1 MIKVIDAI
9 CGAGKSTK
17 IFDVMRDGYLDEGYK
32 YLYIT
37 PFLTEID
44 ERIPKE
50 LPELNFKSPVN
61 VGEGKIDSLK
71 QLVQNGENVASTHVL
86 FGMLTEEIVDI
97 LIQKKYRLVI
107 DEAINC
113 VGLLSKEYNVSDTKA
128 LIKSRMV
135 LVDREQRNKLSWNE
149 EEYPEHDGKYALIR
163 RMCSMGMLYSY
174 QDEFVMFEYPP
185 KLLKSLEEVYVL
197 TYLFNGSDMR
207 CWLDLNQIGYTILD
221 NEALGLRSEQEIKSV
236 VKANLS
242 FVSNRNL
249 DNTRQRDGTLSKTWF
264 KNANPEEVKK
274 YKAMMRS
281 CVVNEKA
288 KAGDVFWTTYKDY
301 ESKLAGDGYRRG
313 VNVDMP
319 AYLPC
324 NIRATNKYMDY
335 RLCMYAVNLFKNPTE
350 VNYLKGQGVE
360 PDEDTFA
367 LSEAIQFIFRG
378 AIRQGKP
385 MSLLVLSKRVR
396 KLLEDW
402 IYDK

>member
-17 IFDVMRDGYLDEGYK
+17 IFDVMRDGYLDDGYR

-37 PFLTEID
+37 PFLTEIE
-44 ERIPKE
+44 ERIPNE
-50 LPELNFKSPVN
+50 LPELGFKSPVN
-61 VGEGKIDSLK
+61 FGEGKIENLK
-71 QLVQNGENVASTHVL
+71 QLVELGENVASTHVL
-86 FGMLTEEIVDI
+86 FGLLTEEIVDI

-113 VGLLSKEYNVSDTKA
+113 VGLASQEFNVSDTKA
-128 LIKSRMV
+128 LIKSKMV
-135 LVDREQRNKLSWNE
+135 VVDRDQRNRLHWNE
-149 EEYPEHDGKYALIR
+149 KEYPNHDGKYSMIR
-163 RMCSMGMLYSY
+163 RMCMMGMLYSY

-197 TYLFNGSDMR
+197 TYLFHGSDMR
-207 CWLDLNQIGYTILD
+207 CWLELNQIPYTIMD
-221 NEALGLRSEQEIKSV
+221 NEELGLCSEKVIKDIV
-236 VKANLS
+236 RNNLT

-249 DNTRQRDGTLSKTWF
+249 DNTRQRSGTLSKTWF
-264 KNANPEEVKK
+264 KNANPDELKK

-281 CVVNEKA
+281 CVVGEKV
-288 KAGDVFWTTYKDY
+288 KVGEVFWTTYKDY
-301 ESKLAGDGYRRG
+301 EAKLAGDGYRRG
-313 VNVDMP
+313 ISIDMP
-319 AYLPC
+319 SYLPC
-324 NIRATNKYMDY
+324 NLRATNKYMDY

-350 VNYLKGQGVE
+350 VNYLKEQGVE
-360 PDEDTFA
+360 PDEDTYA

-402 IYDK
+402 LND

>member
-17 IFDVMRDGYLDEGYK
+17 IFDVMRDGYLDEGYR

-37 PFLTEID
+37 PFLTEIE
-44 ERIPKE
+44 ERVPDE
-50 LPELNFKSPVN
+50 LPELYFKSPTN
-61 VGEGKIDSLK
+61 LGDGKVSNLK
-71 QLVQNGENVASTHVL
+71 QLVEMGENVASTHVL
-86 FGMLTEEIVDI
+86 FGMLSEEIVDI

-113 VGLLSKEYNVSDTKA
+113 VGLLGKEYNVSDTKA
-128 LIKSRMV
+128 LIKSKMV
-135 LVDREQRNKLSWNE
+135 VVDRKERNKLYWNE

-163 RMCSMGMLYSY
+163 RMCNMGMLYSY

-207 CWLDLNQIGYTILD
+207 CWLELNQIPYTIMD
-221 NEALGLRSEQEIKSV
+221 NEALDLRPEKYIKQIV
-236 VKANLS
+236 RENLS
-242 FVSNRNL
+242 FITNRNL
-249 DNTRQRDGTLSKTWF
+249 ENTRQRNGTLSKTWF
-264 KNANPEEVKK
+264 KNANPEEIKK

-281 CVVNEKA
+281 CVVAEKV
-288 KAGDVFWTTYKDY
+288 KVGEVFWTTYKDY

-313 VNVDMP
+313 VSPDMP
-319 AYLPC
+319 SFLPC
-324 NIRATNKYMDY
+324 NLRATNKYKDY

-350 VNYLKGQGVE
+350 VNYLKEQGVE
-360 PDEDTFA
+360 PDEDTYA

-396 KLLEDW
+396 KLLGDW
-402 IYDK
+402 LSE